1 MNQELIDIV
10 VEWLDNNL
18 LEYDFGE
25 IGTKNRL
32 LEDLSNYLKSY
43 DTR

>member
-1 MNQELIDIV
+1 MTQEEVDIV

-18 LEYDFGE
+18 LEYDFSE

-32 LEDLSNYLKSY
+32 LEDLSNYLLSY
-43 DTR
+43 DV